1 VAGKALSGRPHHGA
15 SNKWTLSIKF
25 SIIPIHHLP
34 SASPTPRL
42 LRPRLIGIDLCLS
55 FAFCCLFCCLQ
66 VYYKH
71 SFHFISFTTYLYSY
85 HSLTTGFGSFGS
97 FGNYRRFCSCII
109 ISIIVI
115 ALGPVI
121 NVQSNYLITDLQLF
135 HTLYFFTYVGMQL
148 FPHSFTGHSA
158 GNEAC
163 FSLSPSFCV
172 HSFTVVCFNTQ
183 LVLIPIRKTF
193 YRYHNSHR
201 VCLF

>member
-85 HSLTTGFGSFGS
+85 HSLTTGFGSFG
-97 FGNYRRFCSCII
+97 NYRRFCSCII

-121 NVQSNYLITDLQLF
+121 NVQSNYLITDSHFIF
-135 HTLYFFTYVGMQL
+135 HFIYVGMQL
-148 FPHSFTGHSA
+148 TPLLTILL
-158 GNEAC
+158 EMKLV
-163 FSLSPSFCV
+163 SLYLCSSILC
-172 HSFTVVCFNTQ
+172 HLLNTH
-183 LVLIPIRKTF
+183 LELIPVRKTF

-201 VCLF
+201 VW